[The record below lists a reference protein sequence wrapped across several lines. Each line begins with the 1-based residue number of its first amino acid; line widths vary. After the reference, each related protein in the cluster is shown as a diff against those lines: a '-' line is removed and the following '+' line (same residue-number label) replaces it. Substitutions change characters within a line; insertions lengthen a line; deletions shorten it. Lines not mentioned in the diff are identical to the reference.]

1 MEPDRPEQP
10 ARRSVLVRL
19 GTAAGAAALAVQG
32 GIVLRSLVANV
43 SYDLPSRVKLGLPA
57 AFPDG
62 LTLVAEARVF
72 VSRRGKRFRVLSAVC
87 THLGCT
93 VRAEASL
100 KMDPSDP
107 DTRRATQVFQFACSC
122 HGSRY
127 HADGSNISG
136 PAPKPLPAY
145 RLTLAPDDG
154 QLLADLDDEVA
165 PDVELTV
172 P

>member
-1 MEPDRPEQP
+1 MEPDQP
-10 ARRSVLVRL
+10 DHPGRRSVLVRL
-19 GTAAGAAALAVQG
+19 GTAAGAAALAAQG
-32 GIVLRSLVANV
+32 GIVLRSFVANV
-43 SYDLPSRVKLGLPA
+43 SYDTPPRVKVGLPA

-62 LTLVAEARVF
+62 LTFVADKRLF
-72 VSRRGKRFRVLSAVC
+72 VSRSGKRFRVMSAIC

-93 VRAEASL
+93 VHAEASL
-100 KMDPSDP
+100 RADPLDP
-107 DTRRATQVFQFACSC
+107 DTRRATQVFQFSCPC

-136 PAPKPLPAY
+136 PAPRPLPAY
-145 RLTLAPDDG
+145 RLALAPDDG
-154 QLLADLDDEVA
+154 QLVADLEHEVA

>member
-1 MEPDRPEQP
+1 MDPDRPEHP
-10 ARRSVLVRL
+10 ARRSALIRL

-43 SYDLPSRVKLGLPA
+43 SYDMPSRLKVGRPDS
-57 AFPDG
+57 FPEG
-62 LTLVAEARVF
+62 LTLVPETRVF
-72 VSRRGKRFRVLSAVC
+72 VSRHGKRFRVMSAVC

-93 VRAEASL
+93 VRVEASL
-100 KMDPSDP
+100 RADPSDP
-107 DTRRATQVFQFACSC
+107 DTRRATQVFELACPC

-127 HADGSNISG
+127 HEDGSNISG
-136 PAPKPLPAY
+136 PAPRPLPAY
-145 RLTLAPDDG
+145 RVTLAPDDG
-154 QLLADLDDEVA
+154 QLVVDLDREIA

>member
-1 MEPDRPEQP
+1 MEPDQPEQP

-43 SYDLPSRVKLGLPA
+43 SYDTPSRVKIGLPGS
-57 AFPDG
+57 FPEG
-62 LTLVAEARVF
+62 LTLVPDARVF
-72 VSRRGKRFRVLSAVC
+72 VSRHGKRFRAMSAVC

-93 VRAEASL
+93 VRVEASL
-100 KMDPSDP
+100 KADPSDP
-107 DTRRATQVFQFACSC
+107 DTRRATQVFQLACPC

-127 HADGSNISG
+127 QEDGSNISG
-136 PAPKPLPAY
+136 PAPRPLPAY
-145 RLTLAPDDG
+145 RLALAPDDG
-154 QLLADLDDEVA
+154 QLMADLDDEVG
-165 PDVELTV
+165 PQDGLTV

>member
-10 ARRSVLVRL
+10 ARRSVLVKL
-19 GTAAGAAALAVQG
+19 GTAAGATALAVQG

-43 SYDLPSRVKLGLPA
+43 SYDTPSRVKVGPPA
-57 AFPDG
+57 SFPEG
-62 LTLVAEARVF
+62 LTLVPDKRVF
-72 VSRRGKRFRVLSAVC
+72 VSRHGKRFRVMSAVC

-93 VRAEASL
+93 VRVEASL
-100 KMDPSDP
+100 KADPSDP
-107 DTRRATQVFQFACSC
+107 DTRRATQVFQLACPC

-127 HADGSNISG
+127 QEDGSNISG
-136 PAPKPLPAY
+136 PAPRPLPAY

-154 QLLADLDDEVA
+154 QLAVDLDDEVA

>member
-43 SYDLPSRVKLGLPA
+43 SYDTPSRVKLGLPGS
-57 AFPDG
+57 FPEG
-62 LTLVAEARVF
+62 LTLVPAARVF
-72 VSRRGKRFRVLSAVC
+72 VSRHGKRFRVMSAVC

-93 VRAEASL
+93 VRVEASL
-100 KMDPSDP
+100 KADPSDP
-107 DTRRATQVFQFACSC
+107 DTRRATQVFQLACPC

-127 HADGSNISG
+127 HEDGSNISG
-136 PAPKPLPAY
+136 PAPRPLPAY
-145 RLTLAPDDG
+145 RLTLAHDDG
-154 QLLADLDDEVA
+154 QLMADLDDEVGSQ
-165 PDVELTV
+165 DELAM

>member
-1 MEPDRPEQP
+1 MEPDRSDQP
-10 ARRSVLVRL
+10 GRRSVLVRL
-19 GTAAGAAALAVQG
+19 GTAAGAAALAAQG

-43 SYDLPSRVKLGLPA
+43 SYDTPSRIKIGLPS
-57 AFPDG
+57 AFPEG
-62 LTLVAEARVF
+62 LTLVPDRRLF
-72 VSRRGKRFRVLSAVC
+72 VSRQGRRFRVMSAVC

-100 KMDPSDP
+100 RPDPSDA
-107 DTRRATQVFQFACSC
+107 DTRRATQVFELACPC

-127 HADGSNISG
+127 RADGSNLSG

-145 RLTLAPDDG
+145 GLTLAPDDG
-154 QLLADLDDEVA
+154 QLVVNLEDEVDMSA
-165 PDVELTV
+165 ELAV

>member
-1 MEPDRPEQP
+1 MEPDQPEQP
-10 ARRSVLVRL
+10 ARRSVLVTL

-43 SYDLPSRVKLGLPA
+43 SYDTPSRVKVGLPGS
-57 AFPDG
+57 FSDG
-62 LTLVAEARVF
+62 LTLVPATRVF
-72 VSRRGKRFRVLSAVC
+72 VSRRGKRFKVISAVC

-93 VRAEASL
+93 VRVEASL
-100 KMDPSDP
+100 KADPSDP
-107 DTRRATQVFQFACSC
+107 DTRRATQVFQLACPC

-127 HADGSNISG
+127 HEDGSNISG
-136 PAPKPLPAY
+136 PAPRPLPAY

-154 QLLADLDDEVA
+154 QLVVDLDDEIA

>member
-1 MEPDRPEQP
+1 MDRDRPDQA

-19 GTAAGAAALAVQG
+19 GTAAGVAALAAQG

-43 SYDLPSRVKLGLPA
+43 SYEAPSRIKIGAPD

-62 LTLVAEARVF
+62 LTLVPDTRVF
-72 VSRRGKRFRVLSAVC
+72 VSRHGKRFRVMSARC

-93 VRAEASL
+93 VRVEASL
-100 KMDPSDP
+100 RPDPHDA
-107 DTRRATQVFQFACSC
+107 DARRATQVFELACPC

-127 HADGSNISG
+127 HEDGTNISG
-136 PAPKPLPAY
+136 PAPRPLPAY
-145 RLTLAPDDG
+145 RVALALDDG
-154 QLLADLDDEVA
+154 QLVVDLDREIG

>member
-1 MEPDRPEQP
+1 MEPDQPEQP
-10 ARRSVLVRL
+10 ARRSVLVKL

-43 SYDLPSRVKLGLPA
+43 SYDTPSRIKLGLPA

-62 LTLVAEARVF
+62 LTLVPDRRLF
-72 VSRRGKRFRVLSAVC
+72 VSRRGRRFKVMSAVC

-93 VRAEASL
+93 VRVEASL
-100 KMDPSDP
+100 KADPADP
-107 DTRRATQVFQFACSC
+107 DTRRATQVFQLVCPC

-127 HADGSNISG
+127 KEDGSNVSG
-136 PAPKPLPAY
+136 PAPRPLPAY
-145 RLTLAPDDG
+145 RLVLAPDDG
-154 QLLADLDDEVA
+154 HLVVDLNDETG

>member
-32 GIVLRSLVANV
+32 GILLRSLVANV
-43 SYDLPSRVKLGLPA
+43 SYDTPTRVKLGLPA
-57 AFPDG
+57 AFPEG
-62 LTLVAEARVF
+62 LTLVADARVF
-72 VSRRGKRFRVLSAVC
+72 VSRHGKRFKVLSAVC

-100 KMDPSDP
+100 RADPSDP
-107 DTRRATQVFQFACSC
+107 DTRRATQVFEFACPC

-127 HADGSNISG
+127 GADGSNLSG
-136 PAPKPLPAY
+136 PAPRPLPAY
-145 RLTLAPDDG
+145 RVTLAPDDG
-154 QLLADLDDEVA
+154 QLMADLDDEVA
-165 PDVELTV
+165 RDAEMTV

>member
-1 MEPDRPEQP
+1 MEPDQP
-10 ARRSVLVRL
+10 SQPGRRSVLVKL
-19 GTAAGAAALAVQG
+19 GTAAGVAALAAQG

-43 SYDLPSRVKLGLPA
+43 SYDTPSRVRLGLPG

-62 LTLVAEARVF
+62 LTLVSDARVF
-72 VSRRGKRFRVLSAVC
+72 VSRQGKRFRVLSAVC

-100 KMDPSDP
+100 RQDPSDP
-107 DTRRATQVFQFACSC
+107 DTRKATQVFELACPC

-127 HADGSNISG
+127 RTDGSNLSG
-136 PAPKPLPAY
+136 PAPGPLPAY
-145 RLTLAPDDG
+145 RLILAPGDG
-154 QLLADLDDEVA
+154 QLVVDLDEEVA
-165 PDVELTV
+165 PDVELAV

>member
-1 MEPDRPEQP
+1 MEPDQPGQP
-10 ARRSVLVRL
+10 ARRSVLVKL

-43 SYDLPSRVKLGLPA
+43 SYDSPARIKVGLPRS
-57 AFPDG
+57 FPEG
-62 LTLVAEARVF
+62 LTLVPDRRVF
-72 VSRRGKRFRVLSAVC
+72 VSRRGKRFRVMSAVC

-93 VRAEASL
+93 VRVETSL
-100 KMDPSDP
+100 KADPSDA
-107 DTRRATQVFQFACSC
+107 DTRRATQVFQLACPC

-127 HADGSNISG
+127 QEDGSNISG
-136 PAPKPLPAY
+136 PAPRPLPAY
-145 RLTLAPDDG
+145 RLTLAQDDG
-154 QLLADLDDEVA
+154 QLVADLDDEIA

>member
-1 MEPDRPEQP
+1 MEPGQPEQP

-43 SYDLPSRVKLGLPA
+43 SYDTPSRIKLGPPA

-62 LTLVAEARVF
+62 LTLVPDARVF
-72 VSRRGKRFRVLSAVC
+72 VSRHGKRFRVLSAVC

-100 KMDPSDP
+100 KADPSDP
-107 DTRRATQVFQFACSC
+107 DTRRATQVFQFACPC

-127 HADGSNISG
+127 RESGANISG
-136 PAPKPLPAY
+136 PAPRPLPSY
-145 RLTLAPDDG
+145 RLALSPDDG
-154 QLLADLDDEVA
+154 QLVVDLDTEVD
-165 PDVELTV
+165 PDLELTV

>member
-1 MEPDRPEQP
+1 MEPDQPEQP

-43 SYDLPSRVKLGLPA
+43 SYDTPSRIKAGLPGS
-57 AFPDG
+57 FPEG
-62 LTLVAEARVF
+62 LTLVPDQRLF
-72 VSRRGKRFRVLSAVC
+72 VSRHGKRFRAMSAVC

-93 VRAEASL
+93 VRVEASL
-100 KMDPSDP
+100 KGDPSDP
-107 DTRRATQVFQFACSC
+107 DRRRATQVLQLACPC

-127 HADGSNISG
+127 EEDGSNISG
-136 PAPKPLPAY
+136 PAPRPLAAY

-154 QLLADLDDEVA
+154 QLVVDLDDEVA
-165 PDVELTV
+165 PEVELTV

>member
-1 MEPDRPEQP
+1 MEPDQP
-10 ARRSVLVRL
+10 AQPGRRSVLVRL
-19 GTAAGAAALAVQG
+19 GTAAGAAALAAQG

-43 SYDLPSRVKLGLPA
+43 SYDTPSRIKLGLPGS
-57 AFPDG
+57 FPEG
-62 LTLVAEARVF
+62 LTLVPDARLF
-72 VSRRGKRFRVLSAVC
+72 ISRRSTRFRVVSAVC

-100 KMDPSDP
+100 RPDPSDA
-107 DTRRATQVFQFACSC
+107 DARKATQVFELACPC

-127 HADGSNISG
+127 DADGSNLSG
-136 PAPKPLPAY
+136 PAPRPLPSY

-154 QLLADLDDEVA
+154 QLVVDLDDEVGA
-165 PDVELTV
+165 DVELAL

>member
-19 GTAAGAAALAVQG
+19 GAAAGAAALAVQG

-43 SYDLPSRVKLGLPA
+43 SYDTPSRVKLGLPGS
-57 AFPDG
+57 FPEG
-62 LTLVAEARVF
+62 LTLVPDARVF
-72 VSRRGKRFRVLSAVC
+72 VSRHGKRFRVMSAVC

-93 VRAEASL
+93 VRVEASL
-100 KMDPSDP
+100 KADPSDP
-107 DTRRATQVFQFACSC
+107 DTRRATQVFQLACPC

-127 HADGSNISG
+127 HEDGSNISG
-136 PAPKPLPAY
+136 PAPRPLPAY
-145 RLTLAPDDG
+145 RLTLAHDDG
-154 QLLADLDDEVA
+154 QLMADLDDEVGSQ
-165 PDVELTV
+165 DELAV

>member
-1 MEPDRPEQP
+1 MEPDQPERP

-19 GTAAGAAALAVQG
+19 GTAAGAAALAAQG
-32 GIVLRSLVANV
+32 GIVLRALVANV
-43 SYDLPSRVKLGLPA
+43 SYDTPARVKLGLPA

-62 LTLVAEARVF
+62 LTLVPDARVF
-72 VSRRGKRFRVLSAVC
+72 VSRHGKQFRVLSAVC

-100 KMDPSDP
+100 RADPSDP
-107 DTRRATQVFQFACSC
+107 DTRRATQVFQLACPC

-127 HADGSNISG
+127 REDGTNISG
-136 PAPKPLPAY
+136 PAPRPLPSY

-154 QLLADLDDEVA
+154 QLVVDLDAEVA
-165 PDVELTV
+165 ADVELTV

>member
-10 ARRSVLVRL
+10 ARRSVLVKL

-43 SYDLPSRVKLGLPA
+43 SYDTPSRVKVGPPA
-57 AFPDG
+57 SFPEG
-62 LTLVAEARVF
+62 LTLVPDKRVF
-72 VSRRGKRFRVLSAVC
+72 VSRHGKRFRVMSAVC
-87 THLGCT
+87 TQLRCT
-93 VRAEASL
+93 VRVEASL
-100 KMDPSDP
+100 KADPSDP
-107 DTRRATQVFQFACSC
+107 DTRRATQVFQLACPC

-127 HADGSNISG
+127 HEDGSNVSG
-136 PAPKPLPAY
+136 PAPRPLPAY

-154 QLLADLDDEVA
+154 QLVVDLDRETAADN
-165 PDVELTV
+165 ELTV

>member
-1 MEPDRPEQP
+1 MEPDQPEQP

-43 SYDLPSRVKLGLPA
+43 SYDTPSRVKLGLPGS
-57 AFPDG
+57 FPEG
-62 LTLVAEARVF
+62 LTLVPDARVF
-72 VSRRGKRFRVLSAVC
+72 VSRHGKRFRVMSAVC

-93 VRAEASL
+93 VRVEASL
-100 KMDPSDP
+100 KADPSDP
-107 DTRRATQVFQFACSC
+107 DTRRATQVFQLACPC

-127 HADGSNISG
+127 QEDGSNVSG
-136 PAPKPLPAY
+136 PAPRPLPTY

-154 QLLADLDDEVA
+154 QLVVDMDDEVA
-165 PDVELTV
+165 PDIELTV

>member
-1 MEPDRPEQP
+1 
-10 ARRSVLVRL
+10 VLVKL

-43 SYDLPSRVKLGLPA
+43 SYDTPSRVKVGPPA
-57 AFPDG
+57 SFPEG
-62 LTLVAEARVF
+62 LTLVPDKRVF
-72 VSRRGKRFRVLSAVC
+72 VSRHGKRFRVMSAVC

-93 VRAEASL
+93 VRVEASL
-100 KMDPSDP
+100 KADPSDP
-107 DTRRATQVFQFACSC
+107 DTRRATQVFQLACPC

-127 HADGSNISG
+127 HEDGSNISG
-136 PAPKPLPAY
+136 PAPRPLPAY

-154 QLLADLDDEVA
+154 QLVADLDDEVGPQDA
-165 PDVELTV
+165 LTV

>member
-1 MEPDRPEQP
+1 MEPDQP
-10 ARRSVLVRL
+10 AQPGRRSVLVRL

-43 SYDLPSRVKLGLPA
+43 SYDRPSRLKLGLPG

-62 LTLVAEARVF
+62 LTLVPDARLF
-72 VSRRGKRFRVLSAVC
+72 VSRGGKRFRVLSAVC

-100 KMDPSDP
+100 RPDPSDS
-107 DTRRATQVFQFACSC
+107 DARKATQVFELACPC

-127 HADGSNISG
+127 DANGSNLSG
-136 PAPKPLPAY
+136 PAPRPLPAF

-154 QLLADLDDEVA
+154 QLVVDLDDEVA
-165 PDVELTV
+165 SDVELTV

>member
-1 MEPDRPEQP
+1 MEPDQP
-10 ARRSVLVRL
+10 AQPGRRSALVRL

-32 GIVLRSLVANV
+32 GIVLRSFVANV
-43 SYDLPSRVKLGLPA
+43 SYDTPSRIKLGLPE

-62 LTLVAEARVF
+62 LTLVPDARLF
-72 VSRRGKRFRVLSAVC
+72 VSRSSKRFRVLSAVC

-100 KMDPSDP
+100 KADPADP
-107 DTRRATQVFQFACSC
+107 DTRRATQVFQLACPC

-127 HADGSNISG
+127 QQDGSNISG
-136 PAPKPLPAY
+136 PAPRPLPAY

-154 QLLADLDDEVA
+154 QLVVDLDDEVA

>member
-1 MEPDRPEQP
+1 MEPDQPEQP
-10 ARRSVLVRL
+10 ARRSVLVKL

-43 SYDLPSRVKLGLPA
+43 SYDTPSRMKVGHPGS
-57 AFPDG
+57 FSEG
-62 LTLVAEARVF
+62 LTLVPDQRVF
-72 VSRRGKRFRVLSAVC
+72 VSRHGKRFKAMSAAC

-93 VRAEASL
+93 VRVEASL
-100 KMDPSDP
+100 RADPTDP
-107 DTRRATQVFQFACSC
+107 DTRRATQVFELACPC

-127 HADGSNISG
+127 HEDGSNISG
-136 PAPKPLPAY
+136 PAPRPLPSY

-154 QLLADLDDEVA
+154 QLVVDLEDETA

>member
-43 SYDLPSRVKLGLPA
+43 SYDTPSRIRLGLPA

-62 LTLVAEARVF
+62 LTLVPDARVF
-72 VSRRGKRFRVLSAVC
+72 VSRHGKRFKVLSAVC

-100 KMDPSDP
+100 KADPSDP
-107 DTRRATQVFQFACSC
+107 DTRRATQVFQFACPC

-127 HADGSNISG
+127 RENGANISG
-136 PAPKPLPAY
+136 PAPRPLPAF

-154 QLLADLDDEVA
+154 QLVVDLDAEIT